1 MQARI
6 KILYVFDHFHFAA
19 GGTEGQFYHLIRQL
33 NRDLFDPHACVFR
46 HETDFLRQHDF
57 PCPVFCPDIGSF
69 FALETYHRFHAIRR
83 YIREKGIDIV
93 QTVFNDSALSHPFF
107 TLGTGVK
114 VVSSRRDMGFWY
126 TPAKLLILRLN
137 TLFTHRYLVNSH
149 AVEENISRAEWVP
162 ARKIVVIPNGHD
174 LSRFDGL
181 PREGFHSRYGIPEGA
196 PIIGIVANLR
206 PVKRV
211 HDLMAAFALVLKER
225 SDAFLVIVGHTG
237 EMFGEYKTLAA
248 NLGIEHNVRF
258 LGLLDDPLPIMKHF
272 SVGVNCSESEG
283 LSNTIIEYM
292 GCGVPVVA
300 TDTEGNR
307 ELIVHEQTGLIS
319 PVGDAQ
325 DLAAAILRLH
335 RDPDLRGRLVST
347 ARASVTKRFDEKMVV
362 RQHERFYSDLVGTAR
377 RFQHH

>member
-19 GGTEGQFYHLIRQL
+19 GGTEGQFYRLIKQL
-33 NRDLFDPHACVFR
+33 NQDHFDPYACVFR
-46 HETDFLRQHDF
+46 HATDFLRKHEF

-69 FALETYHRFHAIRR
+69 FTLDTYRRFQVIRK
-83 YIREKGIDIV
+83 YIREQAIDIV

-107 TLGTGVK
+107 TVGSGVK

-126 TPAKLLILRLN
+126 TPAKLVILRLN
-137 TLFTHRYLVNSH
+137 TLFTHGYLVNSH
-149 AVEENISRAEWVP
+149 AVEKNLRKSEWVP

-181 PREGFHSRYGIPEGA
+181 PRAGFHSRYGIPEDA

-211 HDLMAAFALVLKER
+211 HDLMAAFALVLKEQT
-225 SDAFLVIVGHTG
+225 DAFLVIVGHTG
-237 EMFGEYKTLAA
+237 EMLDEYTALAA
-248 NLGIEHNVRF
+248 DLGIDSHVRF
-258 LGLLDDPLPIMKHF
+258 LGLIDDPIPVMKHF
-272 SVGVNCSESEG
+272 AVGVNCSESEG

-300 TDTEGNR
+300 TDTQGNR
-307 ELIVHEQTGLIS
+307 ELVVHEETGLVT
-319 PVGDAQ
+319 PVGDTRG
-325 DLAAAILRLH
+325 LAASILRLL
-335 RDPDLRGRLVST
+335 REPSLRGRLVSS
-347 ARASVTKRFDEKMVV
+347 AREYVMKCFDERSVV
-362 RQHERFYSDLVGTAR
+362 RQHERFYIDLVGAAR
-377 RFQHH
+377 ADQR